1 MEHEITEDWGGIL
14 ATEREKA
21 KEEER
26 KKIAEI
32 IRSEKEIYKQ
42 VLRKATMQ
50 GSKDIYEEKIE
61 TCDNLLDTLTALT
74 PTK

>member
-1 MEHEITEDWGGIL
+1 MHSFIR
-14 ATEREKA
+14 AEREKA

-26 KKIAEI
+26 NRIAEI

-61 TCDNLLDTLTALT
+61 TCDTLLGFLMGY
-74 PTK
+74 

>member
-1 MEHEITEDWGGIL
+1 MHSFIR
-14 ATEREKA
+14 AEREKA

-61 TCDNLLDTLTALT
+61 TCDTLLGFLMGY
-74 PTK
+74 